1 MQAGKLTAEDIRRIA
16 SPEERRQAIIAAIFP
31 DLRKLCRKGM
41 LRGTAAQFD
50 SIDDAV
56 QEACLALC
64 EYAGTYDPDYVS
76 PRTGRPV
83 KPLTMLLWPIRA
95 FMQKQLTRGRETPT
109 VLSGIAAR
117 QVTFA
122 QDSRAPDGDPAIVLG
137 MPVQRELFA

>member
-1 MQAGKLTAEDIRRIA
+1 MQAGKLTADDIRRIS
-16 SPEERRQAIIAAIFP
+16 SPQERRQAIIAAIFP

-50 SIDDAV
+50 SIDDAA

-95 FMQKQLTRGRETPT
+95 YMQKQLTRGRRMPVVFAERAFGR
-109 VLSGIAAR
+109 LAAER
-117 QVTFA
+117 
-122 QDSRAPDGDPAIVLG
+122 DGRASEGDPAMVLG
-137 MPVQRELFA
+137 MPVQRELF

>member
-1 MQAGKLTAEDIRRIA
+1 MRAGKLTADDIRRIT
-16 SPEERRQAIIAAIFP
+16 SPQERRQAIIEAIFP

-64 EYAGTYDPDYVS
+64 ECADAYDPDYVS

-95 FMQKQLTRGRETPT
+95 YMQKQLTRGRRMPV
-109 VLSGIAAR
+109 VLAERAFGRLAAER
-117 QVTFA
+117 
-122 QDSRAPDGDPAIVLG
+122 DGRAPGGDPGVLLG
-137 MPVQRELFA
+137 VPVQRELF